1 MKEEHKKNIEKMHF
15 SCRKEPKCEEE
26 KKTRQTAAVQC
37 AAVQR
42 GI

>member
-1 MKEEHKKNIEKMHF
+1 MHF
-15 SCRKEPKCEEE
+15 SCRKEPKCEEEE